1 MDVAFV
7 RRRVPLTFTPLR
19 GLEHPPHLRLP
30 ATATRRVVYGTTPYN
45 SIRPADDRM
54 MVNAHVR
61 GVTAYGAPVWHLR
74 RSGDGG
80 GMFDPYAESCNAVRA
95 TSTPVED

>member
-1 MDVAFV
+1 
-7 RRRVPLTFTPLR
+7 
-19 GLEHPPHLRLP
+19 
-30 ATATRRVVYGTTPYN
+30 
-45 SIRPADDRM
+45 M

-80 GMFDPYAESCNAVRA
+80 GMFAPYAKSCNAVRA